1 MKYKKCAI
9 LVAFF
14 TKDPKYKSCEITNS
28 VQNDV
33 TTGVEII
40 LVF

>member
-14 TKDPKYKSCEITNS
+14 TKDPKYKSSEITNS
-28 VQNDV
+28 VRVRTMSPQ
-33 TTGVEII
+33 GWK
-40 LVF
+40 